1 MFADYTATTHATK
14 TLSPYLLAIIIL
26 IEGFV
31 SIATEILVIRQL
43 LPVAGGSVIVTSLVI
58 GFFLLFLAL
67 GYQAGGRLL
76 QDPVPHLRRNIFLAA
91 AWLGIGCSYVFVTLF
106 FFYFH
111 RYVNV
116 HVIYPLL
123 SYLFIAVAPLIY
135 LLGQTLPITMNFLK
149 EQRIAAMGGYI
160 LSLST
165 LGSFLGSIV
174 TSLVLLH
181 YVGVADTVCCN
192 ALLLLVLYCLLADDP
207 LSRVKSLGG
216 ALLLLLVIVIVNV
229 GAEKMLFSRTDS
241 YANYQ
246 IVSAHDQDDLTTKT
260 LVINE
265 ALSSKLDANGHGF
278 AYIETI
284 KRIVF
289 DDLHLSQQAILV
301 LGAGGFSLTAQGT
314 HGNRVTYVDVDAQI
328 KQVAVPQFVP
338 EMKSRFIADDAR
350 HFLTTS
356 QDKYAVIINDVYTD
370 YKAIPAHLLTVE
382 YVRLIK
388 NHLTPDG
395 TAIFNMV
402 ANPMLTDRYSKRI
415 DNTLRSA
422 FRSCMALPQAYVNR
436 ASNIIYVCSQR
447 GLKDR
452 GVYADNLNHSTT
464 DSFSW

>member
-1 MFADYTATTHATK
+1 MLADHTVTPNDITTLHPHVLAT
-14 TLSPYLLAIIIL
+14 IIL

-67 GYQAGGRLL
+67 GYQAGGRVLERPI
-76 QDPVPHLRRNIFLAA
+76 QHLRRNFLLAA
-91 AWLGIGCSYVFVTLF
+91 AWLGVGCSYVFVTLF

-111 RYVNV
+111 RYFSF

-123 SYLFIAVAPLIY
+123 CYLLIVIAPLIY
-135 LLGQTLPITMNFLK
+135 LLGQTLPITMNFLQQ
-149 EQRIAAMGGYI
+149 QRVAAMGGYI

-165 LGSFLGSIV
+165 IGSFLGSIV

-181 YVGVADTVCCN
+181 YAGVAQTVCFN
-192 ALLLLVLYCLLADDP
+192 VLLLLLLHCALADN
-207 LSRVKSLGG
+207 LHRCYKAFTTSFLF
-216 ALLLLLVIVIVNV
+216 ALVIVIVNI
-229 GAEKMLFSRTDS
+229 GAEKMLFTLTDS

-246 IVSAHDQDDLTTKT
+246 IVSDLDQDQRIAKT

-265 ALSSKLDANGHGF
+265 ALSSKLDAQGRGF
-278 AYIETI
+278 QYIETI
-284 KRIVF
+284 KRLVF
-289 DDLHLSQQAILV
+289 DDLHLRHQSMLV
-301 LGAGGFSLTAQGT
+301 LGAGGFSLTATGT
-314 HGNRVTYVDVDAQI
+314 HDNQVTYVDVDPAI
-328 KQVAVPQFVP
+328 KQVAVPRFVA
-338 EMKSRFIADDAR
+338 EMKSAFVADDAR
-350 HFLTTS
+350 HFLS
-356 QDKYAVIINDVYTD
+356 VSDQKYAVIINDVYTD

-388 NHLTPDG
+388 NHLTADG

-402 ANPMLTDRYSKRI
+402 ANPMLTDRYSKHI
-415 DNTLRSA
+415 DNTLRSV

-436 ASNIIYVCSQR
+436 ASNIIYLCSQR
-447 GLKDR
+447 GLKDH
-452 GVYADNLNHSTT
+452 GVYRDNLNHSTT